1 MSALTV
7 PEQREAQ
14 GKRGLNLAFLLFSL
28 VVMTAIFLYCA
39 FLCGKYEGR
48 QEARA
53 EFDSRPRPVI
63 SRSFALTQW
72 KCDRQEAREYLNA
85 CTKRKGT

>member
-1 MSALTV
+1 MNLTIA
-7 PEQREAQ
+7 EEREVKNA
-14 GKRGLNLAFLLFSL
+14 RGWHFAFLLFSL
-28 VVMTAIFLYCA
+28 VVLTAIFLGGA
-39 FLCGKYEGR
+39 FLYGKYEGK

-72 KCDRQEAREYLNA
+72 TCTKQEAREYLNV

>member
-1 MSALTV
+1 MRAIFLDD
-7 PEQREAQ
+7 AHKLNA
-14 GKRGLNLAFLLFSL
+14 KRLNAAFLLFSAI
-28 VVMTAIFLYCA
+28 VMTAIFLYCA
-39 FLCGKYEGR
+39 FLYGKYEGR

-63 SRSFALTQW
+63 SRSMALTQW
-72 KCDRQEAREYLNA
+72 TCSKQEAREYLNV